1 MMINTT
7 DFEARVNVCKEC
19 PVYNKTFG
27 TCGPPTNA
35 INPFKQPHKIGEVT
49 FKPCGCPVDHL
60 ASYAATDCPAKQWPK
75 LEEKEW
81 KLPTLEHIRLIKKR
95 GRLESGEMSKL
106 FKLRKEYL
114 GIRDG
119 KSFTSCTPCMNKLL
133 NQLEE
138 SLTEDLKKVEQ
149 AQALIELMQ
158 VKLTPEPITEVTN
171 TPIKK
176 RRAKRKK
183 L

>member
-1 MMINTT
+1 MMINNS
-7 DFEARVNVCKEC
+7 DFEARVKICKEC

-35 INPFKQPHKIGEVT
+35 INPFKQPHVLDGIT
-49 FKPCGCPVDHL
+49 FKPCGCPIDHL
-60 ASYAATDCPAKQWPK
+60 ASYAVTNCPAQRWPVITKQDWQQ
-75 LEEKEW
+75 
-81 KLPTLEHIRLIKKR
+81 PTLEQIRTIRKR
-95 GRLESGEMSKL
+95 GRLEPGEMKHL

-114 GIRDG
+114 GIKDG

-138 SLTEDLKKVEQ
+138 SLSEDLKKAEQ
-149 AQALIELMQ
+149 AEALIELTN
-158 VKLTPEPITEVTN
+158 VEFTPQTITEVTN
-171 TPIKK
+171 TPQKK

>member
-1 MMINTT
+1 MMINSE
-7 DFEARVNVCKEC
+7 DFEARLNICKAC
-19 PVYNKTFG
+19 PVFNERYK

-35 INPFKQPHKIGEVT
+35 INPFKKPHTLDGVT
-49 FKPCGCPVDHL
+49 FKPCGCPIDHL
-60 ASYAATDCPAKQWPK
+60 ASYAVTTCPAKKWPVISK
-75 LEEKEW
+75 QDWQK
-81 KLPTLEHIRLIKKR
+81 PTLEQIRAIKKR
-95 GRLESGEMSKL
+95 GRLEPGEMQHL

-119 KSFTSCTPCMNKLL
+119 KSFTSCTPCMNKIL
-133 NQLEE
+133 NQLEQ
-138 SLTEDLKKVEQ
+138 SLEEDLKKAEQ
-149 AQALIELMQ
+149 AQALIELTQ
-158 VKLTPEPITEVTN
+158 VELTPEPITEVID

>member
-1 MMINTT
+1 MMINSN
-7 DFEARVNVCKEC
+7 DFEARVKVCKEC

-35 INPFKQPHKIGEVT
+35 INPFKQPHVLDGIT
-49 FKPCGCPVDHL
+49 FKPCGCPIDHL
-60 ASYAATDCPAKQWPK
+60 ASYAVTDCPAQRWPVITKQDW
-75 LEEKEW
+75 LQ
-81 KLPTLEHIRLIKKR
+81 PTLEEIRTIRKR
-95 GRLESGEMSKL
+95 GRLEPGEMKHL

-114 GIRDG
+114 GIKDN

-133 NQLEE
+133 DQLEKQLLDDLAKAE
-138 SLTEDLKKVEQ
+138 S
-149 AQALIELMQ
+149 AQALIQLTQ
-158 VKLTPEPITEVTN
+158 VELTPEPITEVTN
-171 TPIKK
+171 TPQKK